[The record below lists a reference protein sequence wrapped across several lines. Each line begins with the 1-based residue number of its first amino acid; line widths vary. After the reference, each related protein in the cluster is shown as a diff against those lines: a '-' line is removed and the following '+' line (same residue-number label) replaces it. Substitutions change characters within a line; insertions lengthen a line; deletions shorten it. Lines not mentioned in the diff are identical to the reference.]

1 MTEKPIKRSLLVVI
15 RVHAVL
21 LFACLLLLWPGS
33 VGAVEE
39 FYAGDNEVI
48 GTMKSYVIKESDSLI
63 ELARKYDLG
72 YNEIAEANVKM
83 DPFIPDLGAIVRIPT
98 FWVLPNLPREQGIII
113 NLSELRLY
121 YYPYRGA
128 KFVFTFPIGIGDEGS
143 ETPIGS
149 FTIIEKRVNPVW
161 YVPKSIQ
168 EERPGFPSQVPAGP
182 DNPLGTHA
190 LRLSIG
196 PVLIHGTN
204 KPWGTGRRV
213 SHGCIRLYPEDIP
226 ELYQLAPLGTKVVIV
241 RQPVKLGLKNGR
253 IFLEVHRGE
262 DIDYF
267 QEAMK
272 LVMARK
278 LLSRVDTVKVSRVVR
293 EKTGIPEEISR

>member
-1 MTEKPIKRSLLVVI
+1 MVI
-15 RVHAVL
+15 RIHAVVL
-21 LFACLLLLWPGS
+21 LACLLLLCSGP
-33 VGAVEE
+33 VEAAEE
-39 FYAGDNEVI
+39 FFAGNNEVI
-48 GTMKSYVIKESDSLI
+48 GTMRSYVIKESDSLI

-72 YNEIAEANVKM
+72 YNEIADANVKM
-83 DPFIPDLGAIVRIPT
+83 DPFIPKLGATVRIPT
-98 FWVLPNLPREQGIII
+98 FWVLPNYPRERGIII

-121 YYPYRGA
+121 YYPYQGA
-128 KFVFTFPIGIGDEGS
+128 KFVFTFPIGIGDEGT
-143 ETPIGS
+143 ETPLGT
-149 FTIIEKRVNPVW
+149 FTIIEKRVNPIW

-168 EERPGFPSQVPAGP
+168 EERPDMPAQVPPGP

-196 PVLIHGTN
+196 SVLIHGTN

-226 ELYQLAPLGTKVVIV
+226 ELYQLVPKGTRVVIL

-253 IFLEVHRGE
+253 IYLEVHQGE
-262 DIDYF
+262 DVDYY

-272 LVMARK
+272 LVMVRNLLPRVDRAK
-278 LLSRVDTVKVSRVVR
+278 LSRVLR

>member
-1 MTEKPIKRSLLVVI
+1 MVI
-15 RVHAVL
+15 RVYAVV
-21 LFACLLLLWPGS
+21 LFACLLLLWSGP
-33 VGAVEE
+33 VGAAEE
-39 FYAGDNEVI
+39 FFAGDNEVI
-48 GTMKSYVIKESDSLI
+48 GAMKSYVIKESDSLI

-72 YNEIAEANVKM
+72 YNEIADANVKM
-83 DPFIPDLGAIVRIPT
+83 DPFIPDLGATVRIPT
-98 FWVLPNLPREQGIII
+98 FWVLPNYPRKHGIII

-121 YYPYRGA
+121 YYPYQDA
-128 KFVFTFPIGIGDEGS
+128 KFVFTFPIGIGDEGT
-143 ETPIGS
+143 ETPLGT
-149 FTIIEKRVNPVW
+149 FTIIEKKVNPTW

-168 EERPGFPSQVPAGP
+168 EERPGFPAQVPPGP

-226 ELYQLAPLGTKVVIV
+226 ELYRLVSKGTKVFIL
-241 RQPVKLGLKNGR
+241 RQPVKLGMKNGR
-253 IFLEVHRGE
+253 IYLEVHQGE
-262 DIDYF
+262 NVDYY

-272 LVMARK
+272 LIMVRR
-278 LLSRVDTVKVSRVVR
+278 LLSRVDRVKLSRVLR